1 MRAVIYA
8 RVSTPEKQEKQDPE
22 MQIREMTEFCER
34 RGWSKPKPAVMID
47 RISSGKVRPEL
58 EKLKALCRRRKF
70 DVVLVYR
77 FDRFA
82 RTQLE
87 LLEALQEFQA
97 LGVDFVS
104 LHENI
109 DTTTPAGKLMFGMIA
124 AFAEFERAIIRER
137 VISGLADRQAR
148 LKENGSFLTRKGKV
162 CTRLGRPRRMP
173 DAEAIKALRRAGRTW
188 RHIAEQYGI
197 SMATAKRAVLVGQKA
212 ATEVIQ

>member
-1 MRAVIYA
+1 
-8 RVSTPEKQEKQDPE
+8 

-34 RGWSKPKPAVMID
+34 RGWSKPKPVVMID

-162 CTRLGRPRRMP
+162 CTRLGRPPRNP
-173 DAEAIKALRRAGRTW
+173 DVETIRALRGQGRSW
-188 RHIAEQYGI
+188 RHISTLMGI
-197 SMATAKRAVLVGQKA
+197 PVTTVRRALLVGGKA

>member
-34 RGWSKPKPAVMID
+34 RGWSKPKPVVMID

-58 EKLKALCRRRKF
+58 EKLWTLCRRRKV

-162 CTRLGRPRRMP
+162 CTRLGRPRRNP
-173 DAEAIKALRRAGRTW
+173 DVETIRALRGQGRSW
-188 RHIAEQYGI
+188 RHIATLMGI
-197 SMATAKRAVLVGQKA
+197 PVTTVRRALLVGGKA

>member
-34 RGWSKPKPAVMID
+34 RGWSKPKPVVMID

-58 EKLKALCRRRKF
+58 EKLKVLCRRRKF

-162 CTRLGRPRRMP
+162 CTRLGRPPRNP
-173 DAEAIKALRRAGRTW
+173 DVETIRALRGQGRSW
-188 RHIAEQYGI
+188 RHIATLMGI
-197 SMATAKRAVLVGQKA
+197 PVTTVRRALLVGGKSISGTVQ
-212 ATEVIQ
+212 

>member
-1 MRAVIYA
+1 
-8 RVSTPEKQEKQDPE
+8 
-22 MQIREMTEFCER
+22 
-34 RGWSKPKPAVMID
+34 
-47 RISSGKVRPEL
+47 
-58 EKLKALCRRRKF
+58 
-70 DVVLVYR
+70 
-77 FDRFA
+77 
-82 RTQLE
+82 QLE

-109 DTTTPAGKLMFGMIA
+109 DTTTPAGELMFGMIA

-173 DAEAIKALRRAGRTW
+173 DAEAIKALRRAGR
-188 RHIAEQYGI
+188 
-197 SMATAKRAVLVGQKA
+197 
-212 ATEVIQ
+212 